1 MLAAIALAILV
12 AVAAAGGRGFRDRDD
27 KLRAAGLRPAQVW

>member
-27 KLRAAGLRPAQVW
+27 RLKAGLRPVQVW